1 MIKALVLAMVFAV
14 LFIAGIIVSV
24 VFDAADKLAAVLHK
38 TVKYINSFVIMQ
50 RRYVLPGLQPVFL
63 R

>member
-1 MIKALVLAMVFAV
+1 MIKALILAVILQYCLLQVLLSV
-14 LFIAGIIVSV
+14 LYLMQQTSWQQYCI
-24 VFDAADKLAAVLHK
+24 K